1 MPHINIKMYPGR
13 TEEMK
18 KNLAKKLTE
27 ALVDSIGAS
36 EGSISVAIEEV
47 EKDCWPKEVYKPEII
62 DKEATLYKKPEY
74 GYNEEELGIK
84 DENIVEVEGLAGG
97 KGKAIVK
104 HLLNKEQFNGKARLY
119 AKITL
124 KTGCSVGYHEHHN
137 ESETYFILSGKGQ
150 YNDNGKI
157 RTVLPGDVTFT
168 GDGMGHGIE
177 NVDTEDL
184 VFIGLILL

>member
-1 MPHINIKMYPGR
+1 M
-13 TEEMK
+13 
-18 KNLAKKLTE
+18 
-27 ALVDSIGAS
+27 
-36 EGSISVAIEEV
+36 
-47 EKDCWPKEVYKPEII
+47 
-62 DKEATLYKKPEY
+62 
-74 GYNEEELGIK
+74 
-84 DENIVEVEGLAGG
+84 VEVEGLAGG